1 MSHWPPPPP
10 FMRLTISSDDPAYFA
25 LTLHPVLAVNCF
37 THESSTY
44 PSHAIRLSWP
54 SPAPT
59 EVGGFMPAVGGCAAV
74 EPPVVVFEPHA
85 VIVITAA
92 AASVPSRTHMAGA
105 SVDLILPTSPCLSL
119 PPRVSVRAA
128 AVDRA
133 RKYARAPTRAVSG
146 GPRSAAHRPPSP
158 YSGARPP
165 AARRG
170 RGGRCSGSTAPRR

>member
-25 LTLHPVLAVNCF
+25 LT
-37 THESSTY
+37 
-44 PSHAIRLSWP
+44 WP

-74 EPPVVVFEPHA
+74 EPPGLAFEPQA

-92 AASVPSRTHMAGA
+92 AAIVPSRTHMAGA
-105 SVDLILPTSPCLSL
+105 FVDLIVPTSPCLLL
-119 PPRVSVRAA
+119 PPRVSLRAA
-128 AVDRA
+128 VADRA

-146 GPRSAAHRPPSP
+146 GPRNAAHRSRFP
-158 YSGARPP
+158 YSGARQP
-165 AARRG
+165 AVRHG
-170 RGGRCSGSTAPRR
+170 RDARCSGSTVLHR